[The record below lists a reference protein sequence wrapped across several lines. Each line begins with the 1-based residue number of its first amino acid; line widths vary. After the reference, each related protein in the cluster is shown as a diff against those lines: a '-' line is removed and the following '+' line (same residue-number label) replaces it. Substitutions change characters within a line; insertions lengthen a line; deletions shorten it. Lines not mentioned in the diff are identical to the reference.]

1 MEYICSDTNVWLDF
15 SAVGRTHLPF
25 RLPYTYIMNSD
36 AIEDEVLSPEGLGR
50 ELVELGLQPVDITI
64 EEFLYAEDLGRMYKQ
79 LSRYDRIA
87 LAIAKKRSI
96 ILLTG
101 DKALRK
107 AALTEGVSLMGTIGL
122 LDQLWTEGRIE
133 QEEYQGCLKAWLDQQ
148 TYGRRLPKNEL
159 LERLRGLGYR
169 NS

>member
-64 EEFLYAEDLGRMYKQ
+64 EEFLYAEDR
-79 LSRYDRIA
+79 
-87 LAIAKKRSI
+87 
-96 ILLTG
+96 
-101 DKALRK
+101 
-107 AALTEGVSLMGTIGL
+107 
-122 LDQLWTEGRIE
+122 
-133 QEEYQGCLKAWLDQQ
+133 GCLKAWLDQQ

-159 LERLRGLGYR
+159 LERLRGLEYR